1 MALRRSACFLPN
13 ERSILSILGRPGP
26 LTMPLPMQAY
36 SEAVCE
42 ASLLIP
48 FKLEGAD
55 DEWDEV
61 TEQLQAIEWGIGL

>member
-1 MALRRSACFLPN
+1 M
-13 ERSILSILGRPGP
+13 
-26 LTMPLPMQAY
+26 TLPMQAF
-36 SEAVCE
+36 SERVLE

-48 FKLEGAD
+48 FRLEEAD